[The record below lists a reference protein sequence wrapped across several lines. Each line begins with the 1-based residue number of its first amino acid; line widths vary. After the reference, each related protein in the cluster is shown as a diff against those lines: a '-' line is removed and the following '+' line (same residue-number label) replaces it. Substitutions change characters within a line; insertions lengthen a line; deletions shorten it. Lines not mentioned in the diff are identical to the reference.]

1 MEENSDGVENSILAP
16 TEAGRSPKVSIILPT
31 YNGALH
37 LRESIESCLQQ
48 TYTNIELV
56 IVDDCSTDGTSEIVR
71 SFRDERIKYIRH
83 KRNRRLPRALNTGL
97 SASTGAYLTW
107 TSDDNQYLPR
117 AIEEMVGVLERNHH
131 VDLVC
136 ADVWMINWETGQK
149 ELFTRPDNIDL
160 RFKNAVGSCF
170 LFTRKAFQETG
181 FYDPKYELVEDYEYW
196 IRLCSRFKSLRYP
209 YPLYM
214 YGDHPNSLTRTKGA
228 SIFLLSSILKYQYNY
243 ITFRDLG
250 ESLIDYFACLIGS
263 RGAGRI
269 NVGVALLRDN
279 LKVFRISFL
288 LGLLYSS
295 LIFFSVPLKFARR
308 ILA

>member
-1 MEENSDGVENSILAP
+1 MEKNNNGLEKQFSSIIAKG
-16 TEAGRSPKVSIILPT
+16 TPKVSIILPT
-31 YNGALH
+31 YNGERH
-37 LRESIESCLQQ
+37 LRESVESCLSQ
-48 TYTNIELV
+48 TYPNIELV

-97 SASTGAYLTW
+97 SASSGKYLTW

-117 AIEEMVGVLERNHH
+117 AIEEMVGVLQRNHN
-131 VDLVC
+131 VDLVY
-136 ADVWMINWETGQK
+136 ADVWRINWETGK
-149 ELFTRPDNIDL
+149 RELFIRPDKIDL
-160 RFKNAVGSCF
+160 SVKNVVGSCF
-170 LFTRKAFQETG
+170 LFTRTAFQETG

-209 YPLYM
+209 YPLYI
-214 YGDHPNSLTRTKGA
+214 YGDHPNSLTRTKTS
-228 SIFLLSSILKYQYNY
+228 SIFLLSSILKYQYDY

-250 ESLIDYFACLIGS
+250 KSLIDYFARLIGL

-269 NVGVALLRDN
+269 NVGVELLRDN

-295 LIFFSVPLKFARR
+295 LIFFSVSLKFARR

>member
-1 MEENSDGVENSILAP
+1 
-16 TEAGRSPKVSIILPT
+16 
-31 YNGALH
+31 
-37 LRESIESCLQQ
+37 
-48 TYTNIELV
+48 
-56 IVDDCSTDGTSEIVR
+56 
-71 SFRDERIKYIRH
+71 
-83 KRNRRLPRALNTGL
+83 
-97 SASTGAYLTW
+97 
-107 TSDDNQYLPR
+107 
-117 AIEEMVGVLERNHH
+117 
-131 VDLVC
+131 
-136 ADVWMINWETGQK
+136 MINWETGK
-149 ELFTRPDNIDL
+149 TELFIRPDRIDL
-160 RFKNAVGSCF
+160 SVTNVVGSCF

-209 YPLYM
+209 YPLYI
-214 YGDHPNSLTRTKGA
+214 YGDHPNSLTRTKTS

-250 ESLIDYFACLIGS
+250 KSLIDYFARLIGS

-295 LIFFSVPLKFARR
+295 LIFFSLPLKFARR